1 MPQGLAMEQRTGQ
14 RYLAAFP
21 ILAEWEDNGEHHTE
35 EGETE
40 NVGPTGTLV
49 HLQRLLP
56 NVGSKVKL
64 KVSNEEGQQL
74 EVTTEVLRLERNAAH
89 PQAALMLMDKHEKW
103 QDIVWEHAAIV
114 ANLPDD
120 YDEID

>member
-1 MPQGLAMEQRTGQ
+1 MDQRTGQ

-21 ILAEWEDNGEHHTE
+21 ILAEWDDNGKRLTE

-40 NVGPTGTLV
+40 NVGPTGALV

-114 ANLPDD
+114 ANLPDE

>member
-1 MPQGLAMEQRTGQ
+1 MPQGLSMEQRTGQ

-21 ILAEWEDNGEHHTE
+21 ILAEWDENGKRVVE

-40 NVGPTGTLV
+40 NVGPCGVLV

-56 NVGSKVKL
+56 TVGSQVKL
-64 KVSNEEGQQL
+64 EVANEEGEKL
-74 EVTTEVLRLERNAAH
+74 AVMAEVLRLERNAAH
-89 PQAALMLMDKHEKW
+89 PQAALMLVDQVDEW
-103 QDIVWEHAAIV
+103 QNIVWEHAAIV

-120 YDEID
+120 YDEVD